1 MRDLRGENVPN
12 IEKNFVGGGG
22 AIIKGVASLD
32 VGIIAILIIAMA
44 SVNINF
50 CLDEGPFIK
59 LLILT

>member
-1 MRDLRGENVPN
+1 MRDLRGENISN
-12 IEKNFVGGGG
+12 IEKNFVGRGG
-22 AIIKGVASLD
+22 AIIKGVASVD
-32 VGIIAILIIAMA
+32 VGIIVILIIAMA

>member
-1 MRDLRGENVPN
+1 MRDLRGENISS

-32 VGIIAILIIAMA
+32 GIIVILIIAMA